1 MRTSLTSVTKSAASV
16 VRVVACL
23 VSVALLLTFPLGK
36 AHTFNDHFRTPE
48 IRRSIVRNTQVAETD
63 NATSESVQRINIR
76 PIPLPQLL
84 DPNKESAN
92 TTNVEFVPQ
101 AAPTRLFLRLKLGT
115 SPGGGE
121 DPLI

>member
-1 MRTSLTSVTKSAASV
+1 M
-16 VRVVACL
+16 
-23 VSVALLLTFPLGK
+23 LTFPLGK

-48 IRRSIVRNTQVAETD
+48 TRRSIVRHTQVAEAD

-76 PIPLPQLL
+76 PIPLSDLL
-84 DPNKESAN
+84 DPNRESAN
-92 TTNVEFVPQ
+92 STNVEFVPQ
-101 AAPTRLFLRLKLGT
+101 ATPKRLFLRLKLGA